1 MIIAGIDPSLTSTGV
16 AIVRSP
22 ERVETARVISKPPAP
37 GTETVRSRFERMER
51 IAGDVL
57 ELVAGA
63 DLVGI
68 ESPAYGMRNAGKVH
82 DRSGMWW
89 WIAGQLATRGVPV
102 VEVSPTSPIMYATG
116 TGNAGKDLVL
126 ITAAA
131 TYKQAEITGND
142 VADAVVIAAIVAR
155 LAGQPIELHEPAQAK
170 LRALAK
176 VRMPDYSLGLI
187 RPGESKILR
196 IHDNTTIKG
205 YCAPHPENASSN

>member
-22 ERVETARVISKPPAP
+22 ERVETARVTSKPPTP

-51 IAGDVL
+51 LAGDVL
-57 ELVAGA
+57 ELVASA

-89 WIAGQLATRGVPV
+89 WIVGQLAARGVPV
-102 VEVSPTSPIMYATG
+102 VEVSPTSRMMYATG

-126 ITAAA
+126 VTAAA
-131 TYKQAEITGND
+131 IYKQAEITGND

-155 LAGQPIELHEPAQAK
+155 LAGQPIELREPAQAK

-176 VRMPDYSLGLI
+176 VQLPDRSGLASFV
-187 RPGESKILR
+187 RTLSPSK
-196 IHDNTTIKG
+196 
-205 YCAPHPENASSN
+205 